1 MNSRKGHYSHVEPSA
16 RPLVGSRASRFLKR
30 LDVYLPTLPNDRSRR
45 HFLNRHIEGW
55 EYRYARFLATDGAS
69 EITSTGAD
77 LPQAAD
83 FLLTIAGLARRRS
96 ALPPRSGEAKMPQI
110 TAGMERAIRSLLVAA
125 DQRCP
130 AIIGRAHV
138 LYQAAQG
145 TMPCNPQAALREL
158 RRDAQDLLGAIAAT
172 ETELKNS
179 TLER

>member
-1 MNSRKGHYSHVEPSA
+1 
-16 RPLVGSRASRFLKR
+16 
-30 LDVYLPTLPNDRSRR
+30 
-45 HFLNRHIEGW
+45 
-55 EYRYARFLATDGAS
+55 
-69 EITSTGAD
+69 
-77 LPQAAD
+77 
-83 FLLTIAGLARRRS
+83 
-96 ALPPRSGEAKMPQI
+96 MPQI

-172 ETELKNS
+172 EAELRNS
-179 TLER
+179 TSER